1 MTAQPVR
8 VSLSACGPRSV
19 MVLLH
24 YILAALSVNCDTSCH
39 WFIFTS
45 LLAAVHCSRHAFEII
60 ATYLRIH
67 AREKGKKITIPGD
80 TTLS

>member
-1 MTAQPVR
+1 MAAQLVR

-19 MVLLH
+19 MGLRH

-39 WFIFTS
+39 QFIFTS

-60 ATYLRIH
+60 CYLL
-67 AREKGKKITIPGD
+67 EN
-80 TTLS
+80 SC